1 MAIQS
6 MGITE
11 TVIADEVQI
20 LKRPGFEAIPI
31 TLDSTAF
38 TGGVCKAGAPIG
50 AGGVIKNDK
59 NCIGILK
66 EDVLQS
72 RPQGT
77 VLKKAYVRSDVIK
90 AHYGAEIAEAAK
102 AALPMIVFE

>member
-1 MAIQS
+1 MAIKEMKVS
-6 MGITE
+6 AKTIT
-11 TVIADEVQI
+11 DEVQI

-38 TGGVCKAGAPIG
+38 TDGVCKAGAPIG
-50 AGGVIKNDK
+50 AGGVITNDK

-66 EDVLQS
+66 EDVFED

-77 VLKKAYVRSDVIK
+77 ILKKAYVRTDVITNHFGT
-90 AHYGAEIAEAAK
+90 AIAETAK

>member
-1 MAIQS
+1 MAIKEMKVS
-6 MGITE
+6 AKT
-11 TVIADEVQI
+11 IADEVQI

-38 TGGVCKAGAPIG
+38 TDGVCKAGAPIG

-66 EDVLQS
+66 EDVFED

-77 VLKKAYVRSDVIK
+77 ILKKAYVRTDVITK
-90 AHYGAEIAEAAK
+90 HFGTAIAETAK

>member
-1 MAIQS
+1 MATQEMKVS
-6 MGITE
+6 AS
-11 TVIADEVQI
+11 TVADEVQI

-31 TLDSTAF
+31 TLDSSAF
-38 TGGVCKAGAPIG
+38 TNGLCKAGAPIG

-66 EDVLQS
+66 EDVYEY

-77 VLKKAYVRSDVIK
+77 ILKKAYVRNDVITS
-90 AHYGAEIAEAAK
+90 HYGTAIADTAK

>member
-1 MAIQS
+1 MAIQA
-6 MGITE
+6 MGNENIT
-11 TVIADEVQI
+11 VADEVNI

-38 TGGVCKAGAPIG
+38 TDGVCKAGAPIG

-59 NCIGILK
+59 NCIGILLH
-66 EDVLQS
+66 DVPQT

-77 VLKKAYVRSDVIK
+77 ILKKAYVRNDVITK
-90 AHYGAEIAEAAK
+90 HYGTAIADTAK

>member
-1 MAIQS
+1 MATQEMKVS
-6 MGITE
+6 AST
-11 TVIADEVQI
+11 IADEVQI

-31 TLDSTAF
+31 TLDSSAF
-38 TGGVCKAGAPIG
+38 TNGVCKAGAPIG

-66 EDVLQS
+66 EDVYED

-77 VLKKAYVRSDVIK
+77 ILKKAYVRNDVITS
-90 AHYGAEIAEAAK
+90 HYGTAIADTAK
-102 AALPMIVFE
+102 EALPMVVFE

>member
-6 MGITE
+6 MGNENIT
-11 TVIADEVQI
+11 VSDEVNI

-38 TGGVCKAGAPIG
+38 TNGVCKAGAPIG
-50 AGGVIKNDK
+50 AGGVIKNDGD
-59 NCIGILK
+59 CLGILLF
-66 EDVLQS
+66 DVLQT

-77 VLKKAYVRSDVIK
+77 ILKKAYVRDAVITE
-90 AHYGAEIAEAAK
+90 HYGTAIEEAAK
-102 AALPMIVFE
+102 TALPMIVFE

>member
-1 MAIQS
+1 MATQEMKVS
-6 MGITE
+6 AST
-11 TVIADEVQI
+11 IADEVQI

-31 TLDSTAF
+31 TLDSSAF
-38 TGGVCKAGAPIG
+38 TNGVCKAGAPIG

-66 EDVLQS
+66 EDVYEY

-77 VLKKAYVRSDVIK
+77 ILKKAYLRNDVITS
-90 AHYGAEIAEAAK
+90 HYGSAIADTAK

>member
-1 MAIQS
+1 MATQEMKVS
-6 MGITE
+6 AST
-11 TVIADEVQI
+11 IADEVQI

-31 TLDSTAF
+31 TLDSSAF
-38 TGGVCKAGAPIG
+38 TNGVCKAGAPIG

-66 EDVLQS
+66 EDVYED

-77 VLKKAYVRSDVIK
+77 ILKKAYVRNDVITS
-90 AHYGAEIAEAAK
+90 HYGTAIADTAK
-102 AALPMIVFE
+102 AALPMVVFE

>member
-1 MAIQS
+1 MATQGMKVS
-6 MGITE
+6 AST
-11 TVIADEVQI
+11 IADEVQI

-31 TLDSTAF
+31 TLDSSAF
-38 TGGVCKAGAPIG
+38 TNGVCKAGAPIG

-66 EDVLQS
+66 DDVYED

-77 VLKKAYVRSDVIK
+77 ILKKAYVRNDVITS
-90 AHYGAEIAEAAK
+90 HYGTAISDTAK

>member
-1 MAIQS
+1 MATQEMKVS
-6 MGITE
+6 AS
-11 TVIADEVQI
+11 TVADEVQI

-38 TGGVCKAGAPIG
+38 TNGVCKAGAPIG

-66 EDVLQS
+66 EDVYED

-77 VLKKAYVRSDVIK
+77 ILKKAYVRNDVITS
-90 AHYGAEIAEAAK
+90 HYGTAIADAAK

>member
-1 MAIQS
+1 MAIKEMRVS
-6 MGITE
+6 AST
-11 TVIADEVQI
+11 IADEVQI

-38 TGGVCKAGAPIG
+38 TNGVCKAGAPIG
-50 AGGVIKNDK
+50 AGGVIKNDG

-66 EDVLQS
+66 EDVYED

-77 VLKKAYVRSDVIK
+77 ILKKAYVRNDVIT
-90 AHYGAEIAEAAK
+90 AHYGTAIANTAK
-102 AALPMIVFE
+102 TALPMIVFE

>member
-11 TVIADEVQI
+11 TTIADEVQI

-50 AGGVIKNDK
+50 DGGVIKNDK
-59 NCIGILK
+59 SCIGILK

-77 VLKKAYVRSDVIK
+77 ILKKAYVRNDVIK
-90 AHYGAEIAEAAK
+90 KHYGTEIAEAAK

>member
-1 MAIQS
+1 MAIQEMKVS
-6 MGITE
+6 AA
-11 TVIADEVQI
+11 TVADEVQI

-38 TGGVCKAGAPIG
+38 TNGVCKAGAPIG
-50 AGGVIKNDK
+50 AGGVIKNDG

-66 EDVLQS
+66 EDVLQE

-77 VLKKAYVRSDVIK
+77 ILKKAYVRSDVI
-90 AHYGAEIAEAAK
+90 ASHYGEAIADAAK
-102 AALPMIVFE
+102 KALPMIVFE

>member
-1 MAIQS
+1 MAIQA
-6 MGITE
+6 MGNENIT
-11 TVIADEVQI
+11 VADEVNI

-38 TGGVCKAGAPIG
+38 ISGVCKAGAPIG
-50 AGGVIKNDK
+50 VNGVIKNDK
-59 NCIGILK
+59 NCIGILLH
-66 EDVLQS
+66 DVLQT

-77 VLKKAYVRSDVIK
+77 ILKKAYVRDAVITE
-90 AHYGAEIAEAAK
+90 HYGTEIDAAAK

>member
-6 MGITE
+6 MNVTE

-20 LKRPGFEAIPI
+20 LKRPGFEGVPI
-31 TLDSTAF
+31 TLDSSAF
-38 TGGVCKAGAPIG
+38 TNGVCKAGAPIG

-77 VLKKAYVRSDVIK
+77 ILKKAYVREAAITK
-90 AHYGAEIAEAAK
+90 NYGAAIADTAK
-102 AALPMIVFE
+102 EALPMIVFE

>member
-1 MAIQS
+1 MATQEMKVS
-6 MGITE
+6 AST
-11 TVIADEVQI
+11 IADEVQI

-31 TLDSTAF
+31 TLDSSAF
-38 TGGVCKAGAPIG
+38 TNGVCKAGAPIG

-66 EDVLQS
+66 EDVYEY

-77 VLKKAYVRSDVIK
+77 ILKKAYVRNDVITS
-90 AHYGAEIAEAAK
+90 HYGTAIADTAK

>member
-1 MAIQS
+1 MAIKEMKVS
-6 MGITE
+6 AKTIT
-11 TVIADEVQI
+11 DEVQI

-38 TGGVCKAGAPIG
+38 TDGVCKAGAPIG

-59 NCIGILK
+59 KCIGILK
-66 EDVLQS
+66 EDVFED

-77 VLKKAYVRSDVIK
+77 ILKKAYVRTDVITNHFGT
-90 AHYGAEIAEAAK
+90 AIAETAK

>member
-6 MGITE
+6 MEIKE

-38 TGGVCKAGAPIG
+38 TEGVCKAGAPIG

-66 EDVLQS
+66 EDVYADS
-72 RPQGT
+72 PQAT
-77 VLKKAYVRSDVIK
+77 ILKKAYVRGDVITK
-90 AHYGAEIAEAAK
+90 HYGTPIADTAK

>member
-1 MAIQS
+1 MAIQA
-6 MGITE
+6 MGVTE
-11 TVIADEVQI
+11 TIIADEVQI

-38 TGGVCKAGAPIG
+38 TDGVCRAGAPIG

-77 VLKKAYVRSDVIK
+77 ILKKAYVRNDVITS
-90 AHYGAEIAEAAK
+90 HYGTEIADTAK

>member
-6 MGITE
+6 MGNENIT
-11 TVIADEVQI
+11 VADEVNI

-38 TGGVCKAGAPIG
+38 TNGVCKAGAPIG
-50 AGGVIKNDK
+50 TGGVIKNDGD
-59 NCIGILK
+59 CLGILLF
-66 EDVLQS
+66 DVLQT

-77 VLKKAYVRSDVIK
+77 ILKKAYVRNDVITK
-90 AHYGAEIAEAAK
+90 HYGTAISDTAK

>member
-1 MAIQS
+1 MATQEMKVS
-6 MGITE
+6 AS
-11 TVIADEVQI
+11 TVADEVQI

-31 TLDSTAF
+31 TLDSSAF
-38 TGGVCKAGAPIG
+38 TNGVCKAGAPIG

-66 EDVLQS
+66 EDVYED

-77 VLKKAYVRSDVIK
+77 ILKKAYVRNDVITS
-90 AHYGAEIAEAAK
+90 HYGTAIADTAK

>member
-6 MGITE
+6 MGVKTT
-11 TVIADEVQI
+11 TVADEVQI

-38 TGGVCKAGAPIG
+38 TNGVCKAGAPIG
-50 AGGVIKNDK
+50 VGGVIKNDK

-66 EDVLQS
+66 EDVS
-72 RPQGT
+72 VDRPQGT
-77 VLKKAYVRSDVIK
+77 ILKKAYVRNDVITQ
-90 AHYGAEIAEAAK
+90 HYGTAIADTAK